1 MNQTLDALIKL
12 NMLHN
17 IIFYIVAN

>member
-1 MNQTLDALIKL
+1 MSHD
-12 NMLHN
+12 

>member
-1 MNQTLDALIKL
+1 MT
-12 NMLHN
+12 HN

>member
-1 MNQTLDALIKL
+1 MS
-12 NMLHN
+12 HN